1 MRPSSAAFTAA
12 CVRSE
17 AFDEI
22 DGGAGN
28 DTNLS
33 GSASHDELSGSSGA
47 DILRGNDGNDVL
59 YGGNGADYISGGTA
73 TSLAQNEL
81 YGGPGADTINAQSPA
96 AFDEVYGG
104 SGNDLINAED
114 DRLYYIDCGVY
125 SSPNNAADD
134 TDKVFAD
141 RVSDDDS
148 VNDVLYECEIVN

>member
-33 GSASHDELSGSSGA
+33 GSASNDELSGSSGA

-81 YGGPGADTINAQSPA
+81 YGGPGAD
-96 AFDEVYGG
+96 
-104 SGNDLINAED
+104 
-114 DRLYYIDCGVY
+114 
-125 SSPNNAADD
+125 PNNAADD